1 MANDLFQCDVL
12 TPERRVFVGPVRH
25 VLIPAH
31 DGQMG
36 VLVNHAPMLC
46 ELGYGLLRLDTDQ
59 GRESWYI
66 EGGFAEVTM
75 EKTVILTRSAVR
87 PDQITCQEAEAL
99 LEQAREITS
108 TDEVSARRRADLE
121 VNARARLRICGGGQE
136 SLS

>member
-1 MANDLFQCDVL
+1 MDNDLFQCDVL
-12 TPERRVFVGPVRH
+12 TPERRVFVGAVRH

-31 DGQMG
+31 DGLMG

-66 EGGFAEVTM
+66 EGGFADVTM

-108 TDEVSARRRADLE
+108 MDEISARRRADLE
-121 VNARARLRICGGGQE
+121 ANAWARLRICGGGQGA
-136 SLS
+136 SS